1 MKGKKAYLLDDKEIN
16 LVKRSVSKYWTYALE
31 KKDVELCDQL
41 EKLQNK
47 ILWRLYHQNSVVMRL
62 IH

>member
-1 MKGKKAYLLDDKEIN
+1 MRGMKAYLLDDEEIN
-16 LVKRSVSKYWTYALE
+16 LVKRSISKFWTYALE

-47 ILWRLYHQNSVVMRL
+47 IYKRHQ
-62 IH
+62 

>member
-1 MKGKKAYLLDDKEIN
+1 MKSYLLNDNEID
-16 LVKRSVSKYWTYALE
+16 LVKRSISKFWTYALE

-47 ILWRLYHQNSVVMRL
+47 IYKKN
-62 IH
+62 